1 MASRAEGVVPGLDV
15 CMEGA
20 DGAAGGG
27 GGARGGWDD
36 ACGGG
41 DQRRASLWEAGCQV
55 GVHLWGHGGLRGC
68 LWGCKAAWQLLM
80 GTLWS

>member
-27 GGARGGWDD
+27 GGARVGAGVNVGALFEALGGWGIELGA
-36 ACGGG
+36 AC
-41 DQRRASLWEAGCQV
+41 WV
-55 GVHLWGHGGLRGC
+55 
-68 LWGCKAAWQLLM
+68 
-80 GTLWS
+80 

>member
-27 GGARGGWDD
+27 GGARVGAEVNVGALFGALGGWGIELGA
-36 ACGGG
+36 AC
-41 DQRRASLWEAGCQV
+41 WV
-55 GVHLWGHGGLRGC
+55 
-68 LWGCKAAWQLLM
+68 
-80 GTLWS
+80 